1 MEWLKNEMKFVSS
14 IDEIGKY
21 SNVFAEHFSVRQRII
36 VTGYEKTH
44 LLHTSTYKY
53 LEIPI
58 LII

>member
-1 MEWLKNEMKFVSS
+1 MEWLKNEMEFVSS
-14 IDEIGKY
+14 MDEIGKY
-21 SNVFAEHFSVRQRII
+21 SNVFVEHFSVRQRII

-44 LLHTSTYKY
+44 LLHTITYKY